1 MPILRF
7 PPPESAD
14 PETGLIGMGGDLHP
28 QSLLLAYRQGIFP
41 WPLSSP
47 LPSENSEMDSAENLL
62 WFCPDPRAI
71 LKFEHLH
78 FSKSLEKLRKKKPFR
93 FTHNEAFEQVMRA
106 CAETPR
112 PGQDGTWITPA
123 ILESYLEM
131 HRLGYA
137 RSVEAWNRETGLL
150 VGGIYGLEIDGV
162 FSAESMFYRESGAS
176 KLALGALIELLK
188 SRGQT
193 WMDIQMMTPHM
204 EVLGAETLP
213 RPEFLA
219 LLKRSQRQR

>member
-14 PETGLIGMGGDLHP
+14 PETGLIGVGGDLHP

-41 WPLSSP
+41 WP
-47 LPSENSEMDSAENLL
+47 SESEEEPL

-71 LKFEHLH
+71 LRFDSLHLP
-78 FSKSLEKLRKKKPFR
+78 KSLEKLRKKAPFR
-93 FTHNEAFEQVMRA
+93 FTHSKAFEKVLLA

-112 PGQDGTWITPA
+112 PGQDGTWITPE
-123 ILESYLEM
+123 IHENYLEM

-137 RSVEAWNRETGLL
+137 KSIEAWNRETGALA
-150 VGGIYGLEIDGV
+150 GGIYGVEIDEV

-176 KLALGALIELLK
+176 KLALLELIDLLK
-188 SRGQT
+188 SKGQT

-204 EVLGAETLP
+204 KSLGAETLP
-213 RPEFLA
+213 RDEFLT
-219 LLKRSQRQR
+219 LLHRSQRSHHA